1 MDTFHGDEH
10 LEVLT
15 ASPQEVGVV
24 MQSTQT
30 WDSDGHTAHWWAARL
45 MEVEFF
51 ANLDIYDAEHML
63 RAVMRSGDSQIARL
77 QRKILDAVQIELD
90 G

>member
-1 MDTFHGDEH
+1 MDRWHGDEH

-15 ASPQEVGVV
+15 ASPREVGEV
-24 MQSTQT
+24 MQTIHA
-30 WDSDGHTAHWWAARL
+30 WDSDGHNSHWWAARL
-45 MEVEFF
+45 MEADLFRD
-51 ANLDIYDAEHML
+51 LDVFDAEHML

-77 QRKILDAVQIELD
+77 QQKILEAVKTELD

>member
-51 ANLDIYDAEHML
+51 NNLDIYDAEHML

>member
-1 MDTFHGDEH
+1 MDRFQGDEH

-15 ASPQEVGVV
+15 ASSQEVGEV
-24 MQSTQT
+24 MQTIHA
-30 WDSDGHTAHWWAARL
+30 WDSDGHNSHWWAARL
-45 MEVEFF
+45 MESDLFRD
-51 ANLDIYDAEHML
+51 LDVFDAEHML

-77 QRKILDAVQIELD
+77 QRKILDAVQTELE

>member
-1 MDTFHGDEH
+1 MDRFHGDEN

-15 ASPQEVGVV
+15 TSPQEVGEV
-24 MQSTQT
+24 MQSIHA
-30 WDSDGHTAHWWAARL
+30 WDSDGHNSHWWAARL
-45 MEVEFF
+45 MET
-51 ANLDIYDAEHML
+51 NLFRDLDVYDAEHML

-77 QRKILDAVQIELD
+77 QRKILDAVETELD